1 MEIIDEDRLA
11 LQQGIYD
18 DQLADI
24 LPVVKAKCKGVARIM
39 VVKRQLS
46 KHTTEFTWVFKG
58 IDNETQVRHTYSEG
72 IQNDPQ

>member
-39 VVKRQLS
+39 VVKRQL
-46 KHTTEFTWVFKG
+46 TERNTEFTWVFKG
-58 IDNETQVRHTYSEG
+58 IDNETQIRHTYSLENLQ
-72 IQNDPQ
+72 I